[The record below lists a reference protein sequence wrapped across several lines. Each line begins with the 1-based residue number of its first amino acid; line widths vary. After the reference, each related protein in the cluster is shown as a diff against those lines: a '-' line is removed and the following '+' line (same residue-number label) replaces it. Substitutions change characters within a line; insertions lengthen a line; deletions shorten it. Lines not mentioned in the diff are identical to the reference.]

1 MIIDSNVLTIAVTIL
16 SFCVALVAWQL
27 FYFIS
32 DLKRINKNVIILSK
46 QVEEYRKE
54 ITIIEDGI
62 VLDADVLENL
72 VTLVNKEN
80 ETKS

>member
-54 ITIIEDGI
+54 LTIIEDGI

>member
-1 MIIDSNVLTIAVTIL
+1 MLIDSNVLTIAVTIL

-54 ITIIEDGI
+54 LTIIEDGI